1 MSQEKVIPEKQ
12 LDLSVTCADE
22 LQKQLDDYKTRYKF
36 ERRVAI
42 ITQRELTKFKAKYAA
57 EVRAL
62 LDRNE
67 TLEDKLKKVKL
78 FVESLGSI
86 ATKSDIEDLRM
97 LLDLAPYD
105 ALNVKEPIKEGN
117 INCGYK
123 DNCENHLK
131 NCWFCDRNEDVTI
144 TQDNYSPKSY
154 SLNANQQSR
163 KDNP

>member
-1 MSQEKVIPEKQ
+1 MSQEKVVPEKQ
-12 LDLSVTCADE
+12 LDLAVTCADE

-42 ITQRELTKFKAKYAA
+42 ITQRELTQFKAKYAA

-86 ATKSDIEDLRM
+86 ATKSDVEDLRM

-105 ALNVKEPIKEGN
+105 ALNVKEPIKEG
-117 INCGYK
+117 
-123 DNCENHLK
+123 
-131 NCWFCDRNEDVTI
+131 
-144 TQDNYSPKSY
+144 Q
-154 SLNANQQSR
+154 
-163 KDNP
+163 